1 MTTSTPPET
10 APAGRVGE
18 ARRQTRETTI
28 EVTLDLDGVGRSQV
42 STGIGFFDH
51 MLTAFALNGRF
62 DLDVAVRG
70 DLHVS
75 QHHTVEDTGI
85 VLGHALAEALGD
97 KAGIVRYGQC
107 LMPMDEALVRV
118 ALDLSGRAFARVEL
132 PFRPVLGPVGFDYGL
147 TSEFFWGL
155 ARAAHLTVHV
165 DGLTGLQNHHL
176 CEAAF
181 KGLGRALGDAVR
193 PDPRLQGQPASTK
206 GGFDG

>member
-1 MTTSTPPET
+1 MTPPT
-10 APAGRVGE
+10 RSGSASRA
-18 ARRQTRETTI
+18 TRETTI
-28 EVTLDLDGVGRSQV
+28 DITLLLDGTGSAQV
-42 STGIGFFDH
+42 DTGIGFLDH

-62 DLDVAVRG
+62 DLQVKATG

-85 VLGHALAEALGD
+85 VLGQALANAIGD
-97 KAGIVRYGQC
+97 KAGILRYGHA
-107 LMPMDEALVRV
+107 LLPMDEALVRV
-118 ALDLSGRAFARVEL
+118 ALDLSGRAFAHVEL
-132 PFRPVLGPVGFDYGL
+132 PFRPALGPVGFDYGL

-165 DGLTGLQNHHL
+165 DALRGQHNHHL

-193 PDPRLQGQPASTK
+193 PDPRLHGRAASTK